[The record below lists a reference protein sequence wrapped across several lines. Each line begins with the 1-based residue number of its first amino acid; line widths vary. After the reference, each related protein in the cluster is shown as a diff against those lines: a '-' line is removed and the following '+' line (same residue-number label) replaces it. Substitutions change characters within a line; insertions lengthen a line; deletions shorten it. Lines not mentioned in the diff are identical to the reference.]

1 MTTWNGC
8 RSVAA
13 WVAALLWVTISVGCT
28 TQDPGSRSGSAEV
41 RVTLPQALSAADVR
55 RVRVEVR
62 GPGIS
67 SPISAE
73 LVQVGTTWQGTVG
86 SIPAGPE
93 RVIDAYASDASGR
106 VLFQGSSSPLTV
118 SAGGTASAFLLL
130 QQVDSPPPFYNE
142 APRIT
147 SVVLSSNT
155 ANPGGTLYLSATA
168 VDANGDALSY
178 SWTAAAGFFSDPT
191 SSVTSWTAPSTE
203 GTHRL
208 RLEVTDARG
217 TSASVS
223 FDVYVMTDGV
233 SGSVDVTV
241 GFNTWPE
248 VRTMQ
253 GTPSVLSPGTA
264 TRLSATVVDADGD
277 TLNHYWFTDCNG
289 TFDDVAAA
297 SPWFTLSVMPPSGR
311 CYFQVSVWD
320 PNGGS
325 NSGLLFLQA
334 GTTPRANVMPQIGS
348 TWQSLSSAS
357 GGELVTLGLNAHDP
371 DGSSVS
377 FSWSA
382 SIGEIQTTT
391 WTSTSSQATWLA
403 PSCLDSPAYIYA
415 QVTDADGA
423 SLTYGFT
430 VLPVPGSD
438 CSALAVNGIRNIYN
452 IPGDSPLIST
462 PADLSATTIGAYVPS
477 ADGSRFV
484 YVAGTGRSDGTFT
497 IPGVERTPYYLRYGS
512 TWIWTSSRFVDL
524 SSASLGRPGVAQEPA
539 GTQLAFELDGLTPWQ
554 SSDALQ
560 LHATGPGIGYFT
572 LACAYDFLWPDDGAT
587 TLTGF
592 FDYGNAMRNCGAVP
606 ARFDSSLGDFF
617 HVTQHVSRMDYSTLP
632 SGLSFAELR
641 KGFQA
646 HELSG
651 PTDGG
656 MGDGGTGDGGM
667 VDAGMA
673 SPGTLTVKG
682 TLLPLPTTTQ
692 SFDFRASEFEALALA
707 AHSGAVM
714 VEEAVNLGTLPSYLE
729 YGQYDGYPD
738 LAYATNASPGQGN
751 FPVVFEYGN
760 PYPSYWPKIVMASAS
775 AVSPFSVDLADGGT
789 SRTVWYSTSVFS
801 QSPVWEGSTQPLI
814 PMVGPPRDLRVNGV
828 PASGGGPTVSAVG
841 TSPALSWAA
850 PSLGAPTRYQ
860 ARLYEL
866 YATPTGGTART
877 LLGYYTTT
885 DTQLRLPNLVAGKTY
900 FVVLYAYAIPGTTPG
915 KPFQDGPEFHY
926 ASVFSAKFSP

>member
-1 MTTWNGC
+1 M
-8 RSVAA
+8 AA

-41 RVTLPQALSAADVR
+41 RVTLPQALSAADVK

-86 SIPAGPE
+86 GIPAGPE
-93 RVIDAYASDASGR
+93 RVIDASAFDASGL
-106 VLFQGSSSPLTV
+106 VLFRGSSSPLTI
-118 SAGGTASAFLLL
+118 SAGGSASAFLLL

-142 APRIT
+142 APQIT
-147 SVVLSSNT
+147 SLVLSSNT

-178 SWTAAAGFFSDPT
+178 SWTAAAGFFGDPT

-233 SGSVDVTV
+233 SGSADVTV

-264 TRLSATVVDADGD
+264 TRLSATAVDVDGD
-277 TLNHYWFTDCNG
+277 TLAHYWFTDCNG

-311 CYFQVSVWD
+311 CYFYVTVWD

-325 NSGLLFLQA
+325 HSGTLALQA

-371 DGSSVS
+371 DGTSVS

-382 SIGEIQTTT
+382 SAGEIQTTT

-403 PSCLDSPAYIYA
+403 PSCFDSPAYIYA

-452 IPGDSPLIST
+452 ILGDSPLIST
-462 PADLSATTIGAYVPS
+462 PADLSATPIGAYVPT
-477 ADGSRFV
+477 ADGARFM
-484 YVAGTGRSDGTFT
+484 YVAGTGRADGTFT

-524 SSASLGRPGVAQEPA
+524 SSGSLGRPGVDQEPA
-539 GTQLAFELDGLTPWQ
+539 GTQLAFALDGLSPWQ
-554 SSDALQ
+554 STEEFTDALQ

-572 LACAYDFLWPDDGAT
+572 SACANDFPWPEHGAT
-587 TLTGF
+587 TLAGF
-592 FDYGNAMRNCGAVP
+592 IDYGNAMRNCGTVP
-606 ARFDSSLGDFF
+606 ARFDSSRGDFF

-632 SGLSFAELR
+632 SGLSFSELR
-641 KGFQA
+641 RGLQA
-646 HELSG
+646 HDVSG
-651 PTDGG
+651 PADGG
-656 MGDGGTGDGGM
+656 TGDGGTGDGGTGDGGM

-673 SPGTLTVKG
+673 SSGTLTVKG

-692 SFDFRASEFEALALA
+692 SFDFRASEFEALARA
-707 AHSGAVM
+707 AHSGAVL
-714 VEEAVNLGTLPSYLE
+714 VEEVVNLGTLPSYLE

-738 LAYATNASPGQGN
+738 LAYATNVNPGQGN

-760 PYPSYWPKIVMASAS
+760 PYPGYWPKIVMASAS

-789 SRTVWYSTSVFS
+789 SRTVWYTTSVFS
-801 QSPVWEGSTQPLI
+801 QSSVWEGSTQPLI

-841 TSPALSWAA
+841 TSPALSWTA
-850 PSLGAPTRYQ
+850 PSIGAPTRYQ
-860 ARLYEL
+860 ARLYEI
-866 YATPTGGTART
+866 YPTSTGGTART

-900 FVVLYAYAIPGTTPG
+900 FVVLYAYAVPGTTLD
-915 KPFQDGPEFHY
+915 KPFLDGPEYHY
-926 ASVFSAKFSP
+926 ASVFSAKFTP